1 MCVNFWET
9 ARICTN
15 SVISRQL
22 NTEVALLE
30 WDVAGKD
37 AMCMCPGCMLQPSAT
52 LCPTRICPDVQVVQV
67 VQVHLGSQLFL
78 LDRVWPSADRDR
90 QRFFK
95 DSCASLDLWPVEF
108 TLNNWNFVKLGS
120 LLNF

>member
-37 AMCMCPGCMLQPSAT
+37 AMCMCPAGLQHAAT
-52 LCPTRICPDVQVVQV
+52 ICHPLPYMDMP
-67 VQVHLGSQLFL
+67 
-78 LDRVWPSADRDR
+78 RCA
-90 QRFFK
+90 
-95 DSCASLDLWPVEF
+95 SCAGTSWLPAI
-108 TLNNWNFVKLGS
+108 S
-120 LLNF
+120 S